1 MKKILYAGIFSAL
14 MSGCAAPQTTFVDY
28 PVVVDVAKST
38 YTKDSNGNC
47 YLKIPEAEG
56 EEWRLYNEQCDETT
70 DSVALVFQ
78 EHFLLYHDRKE
89 FGIEILQFD
98 ALFLHAE
105 DYLKNKEKKRG
116 YNDIPF

>member
-1 MKKILYAGIFSAL
+1 MLYAGICSAL
-14 MSGCAAPQTTFVDY
+14 MSGCATPQTTFVDY
-28 PVVVDVAKST
+28 PVVVDGVKST

>member
-1 MKKILYAGIFSAL
+1 MLYAGICSAL
-14 MSGCAAPQTTFVDY
+14 MSGCATPQTTFVDY
-28 PVVVDVAKST
+28 PVVVDGVKST

-105 DYLKNKEKKRG
+105 DYLKNKEKRRG

>member
-1 MKKILYAGIFSAL
+1 MLYVGICSAL
-14 MSGCAAPQTTFVDY
+14 MSGCATPQTTFVDY
-28 PVVVDVAKST
+28 PVVVDGVKST

-56 EEWRLYNEQCDETT
+56 KEWRLYNEQCDETT